1 MSRQN
6 QLRSTLWIIVI
17 SMGVLLAS
25 VPVLGSTTL
34 NQSEDPIY
42 QISVINALLEGIYD
56 GVMTFEDLKAYGDF
70 GLGTFHAVDGEM
82 VADRGRFYRVRVD
95 GLAYPVADHDTTPFS
110 VVTFFNPELK
120 MTLDHAMSQGDVE
133 QLIFDLMG
141 TTNAPYAIRIT
152 GSFSVVKTRSVEAQS
167 KPYPRLADVTANQAE
182 FDFSD
187 VRGTMIGFYTPEYL
201 NGINIPGFHFHF
213 LTEDL
218 RHGGHVLSYQL
229 KQGTLEMDE
238 KNRVITDLP
247 MHLEDFRAK
256 DFSTQV
262 EGELER
268 IEN

>member
-1 MSRQN
+1 MSRRN
-6 QLRSTLWIIVI
+6 QIKSALLVTVI
-17 SMGVLLAS
+17 SVGLLLAS
-25 VPVLGSTTL
+25 VPALSNTVSL
-34 NQSEDPIY
+34 QPPDPVY
-42 QISVINALLEGIYD
+42 QVSVINALLEGVYD

-82 VADRGRFYRVRVD
+82 IADRGRFYRIRVD
-95 GLAYPVADHDTTPFS
+95 GIAYPVADNDTTPFS
-110 VVTFFNPELK
+110 VVTFFDPELT
-120 MTLDHAMSQGDVE
+120 MTLAEPMSQGEVE

-152 GSFSVVKTRSVEAQS
+152 GSFSAMKTRSVEAQS

-182 FDFSD
+182 FDFFD
-187 VRGTMIGFYTPEYL
+187 VQGTMIGFYTPEFL
-201 NGINIPGFHFHF
+201 NGINVPGFHFHF

-218 RHGGHVLSYQL
+218 GSGGHVLSYQL
-229 KQGTLEMDE
+229 NHGTLEMDE

-247 MHLEDFRAK
+247 MHLEDFRVK

-268 IEN
+268 IEK